1 MILYHGSY
9 VAIEKPDVWHS
20 RKKLDFGRGFY
31 TTPYRE
37 QVIKWTAR
45 FLRRYGQRVISS
57 YEVDEVKIR
66 EDMRVLEFPTYSEEW
81 LDFVT
86 LCRMGVGKNDGFDLL
101 IGSVANDKVFDA
113 LEIYFSGYSDKYTAI
128 ERLRFEE
135 PNLQYCFTN
144 QNIIDIYLHFIKSEV
159 IV

>member
-9 VAIEKPDVWHS
+9 MAVEKPDIWRS
-20 RKKLDFGRGFY
+20 REKLDFGKGFY
-31 TTPYRE
+31 TTPFRE
-37 QVIKWTAR
+37 QAVKWTAR
-45 FLRRYGQRVISS
+45 FLRRYGQRIISS
-57 YEVDEVKIR
+57 YEIDETSIR
-66 EDMRVLEFPTYSEEW
+66 KNLRLLEFTSYSEEW

-86 LCRMGVGKNDGFDLL
+86 LCRMGVGKNDSYDLI

-113 LEIYFSGYSDKYTAI
+113 LEAYFNGFSDKSTAI
-128 ERLRFEE
+128 QRLRFEQ

-144 QNIIDIYLHFIKSEV
+144 QKAIDNYLHFMTSEA